1 MSDVS
6 TATNSTLAQRV
17 RAKAITLLL
26 LLAAIG
32 LTFLTYLFI
41 HPALVAWMEPD
52 HWATFRLA
60 IHAESAIQA
69 LLVLAL
75 LARLRQGEPLRTHF
89 QPWPFTTAALCSLAA
104 LLVFAAAIA
113 VDAQGF
119 FSHPFSPL
127 NPLEQPRLSG
137 TILGAM
143 VLSAFSEE
151 VWHRGVMLV
160 LFAKLFGNRWI
171 GLLLSTV
178 EFTLLH
184 PIDNVGM
191 VFCGGLLFGLV
202 FLRTGSLIC
211 CTALHLTLNL
221 SLSLLFQ
228 EDLMITRFLSAAAYA
243 SARPWVAVGTLA
255 LMPVAWLLGKTNAP
269 PKWGWVAW
277 GRIKGVL
284 AKIAG
289 FTRSVALVYLCGKA
303 ISLLATAL
311 FGEPAAP
318 DAHLFYLLSGSL
330 QMLAALWLLARFKW
344 IEPLRAFFRVKAST
358 TLILSAAASA
368 LILFCAV
375 LVNAAEMAA
384 NSFHPIDPFIHP
396 REWTRAV
403 ATLVAAAF
411 YEELMFRALLQ
422 QLVTRLFANAWI
434 GLLVSAVLFTCM
446 HDPASWSLV
455 LPAGLL
461 FGIVFMRTGS
471 ILCTTALHLAMNV
484 VLALL
489 AGNSLTVS
497 AYLGREE
504 LIAMR
509 PFIGIAL
516 VLLAI
521 AYDCWHRQFHRRPYP
536 WSAKGQGPE
545 EAEA

>member
-1 MSDVS
+1 MDKVFE
-6 TATNSTLAQRV
+6 ALAPAKV
-17 RAKAITLLL
+17 RAKSFLSNLLIFALAI
-26 LLAAIG
+26 AAI
-32 LTFLTYLFI
+32 
-41 HPALVAWMEPD
+41 
-52 HWATFRLA
+52 
-60 IHAESAIQA
+60 
-69 LLVLAL
+69 
-75 LARLRQGEPLRTHF
+75 
-89 QPWPFTTAALCSLAA
+89 
-104 LLVFAAAIA
+104 
-113 VDAQGF
+113 
-119 FSHPFSPL
+119 
-127 NPLEQPRLSG
+127 
-137 TILGAM
+137 
-143 VLSAFSEE
+143 
-151 VWHRGVMLV
+151 
-160 LFAKLFGNRWI
+160 
-171 GLLLSTV
+171 
-178 EFTLLH
+178 
-184 PIDNVGM
+184 
-191 VFCGGLLFGLV
+191 
-202 FLRTGSLIC
+202 
-211 CTALHLTLNL
+211 
-221 SLSLLFQ
+221 
-228 EDLMITRFLSAAAYA
+228 
-243 SARPWVAVGTLA
+243 
-255 LMPVAWLLGKTNAP
+255 
-269 PKWGWVAW
+269 
-277 GRIKGVL
+277 
-284 AKIAG
+284 
-289 FTRSVALVYLCGKA
+289 YLCGKA

-318 DAHLFYLLSGSL
+318 DAHLFYLLSGCL

-344 IEPLRAFFRVKAST
+344 MEPLRAFFRVKAST

-434 GLLVSAVLFTCM
+434 GLLISAVLFTCM
-446 HDPASWSLV
+446 HDSASWSLV

-461 FGIVFMRTGS
+461 FGIVCMRTGS
-471 ILCTTALHLAMNV
+471 ILCTAVLHLAMNV